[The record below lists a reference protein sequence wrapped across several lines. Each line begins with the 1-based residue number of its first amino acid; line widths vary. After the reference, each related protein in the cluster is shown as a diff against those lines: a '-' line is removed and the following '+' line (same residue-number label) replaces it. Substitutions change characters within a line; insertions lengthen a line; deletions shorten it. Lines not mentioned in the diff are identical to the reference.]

1 MSDVEVKPAKE
12 KTAKTT
18 TITLNSEVVEKVTAY
33 LEQAN
38 SYLRGITISRSLFVN
53 WLINQSSGSL
63 SEFELANLTKH
74 FQSEKGR
81 ALWVYEE
88 ILRSEQAGVSKTI
101 EDVLKEKYDD
111 HTPARSKLVRQKRK
125 KKDAVLTAEGPSSAE
140 ILRPSNEKNE
150 SQNEESS
157 DQALGL
163 PKGEF

>member
-38 SYLRGITISRSLFVN
+38 SYLRGITISRSQFVN

-88 ILRSEQAGVSKTI
+88 ILRSERAGLSKTI
-101 EDVLKEKYDD
+101 EEILKEKYEG
-111 HTPARSKLVRQKRK
+111 RGQNKKVRQKRK
-125 KKDAVLTAEGPSSAE
+125 KKEPSLLSNSLSGDADLEAAAEKRISKEDNLTE
-140 ILRPSNEKNE
+140 SNLVFLNG
-150 SQNEESS
+150 
-157 DQALGL
+157 DI
-163 PKGEF
+163 